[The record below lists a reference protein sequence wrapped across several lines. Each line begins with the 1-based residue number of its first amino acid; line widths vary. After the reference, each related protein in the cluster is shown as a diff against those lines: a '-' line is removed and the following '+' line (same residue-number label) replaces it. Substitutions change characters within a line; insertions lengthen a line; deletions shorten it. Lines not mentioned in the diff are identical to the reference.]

1 MLPMRRLLCAV
12 FTLMVASAFSQT
24 QHPAPAAGA
33 TPFQIVSKS
42 FPKEG
47 NIPAKYTCSGSNV
60 SPDVAWT
67 GAPAAT
73 KAFALVLDDPDAPGG
88 TFLHWLIFN
97 IPGTVARLRP
107 AIPKDPEMK
116 DGTRQGKN
124 DFDKLGYD
132 GPCPPPGAP
141 HRYVFHLYA
150 LSAPLNMKAGDTRR
164 QLGMAM
170 AGKVLAEAQLTG
182 KFKR

>member
-1 MLPMRRLLCAV
+1 MRRVLLAI
-12 FTLMVASAFSQT
+12 FTVMLALASAQT
-24 QHPAPAAGA
+24 QHPAAAAGA

-42 FPKEG
+42 FPKDG
-47 NIPAKYTCSGSNV
+47 NIPAKYTCSGADA
-60 SPDVAWT
+60 SPDLAWT

-97 IPGTVARLRP
+97 IPATTRQLQP
-107 AIPKDPEMK
+107 AMPKDSEMK

-124 DFDKLGYD
+124 DFDKLGYS
-132 GPCPPPGAP
+132 GPCPPPGAA
-141 HRYVFHLYA
+141 HRYAFHLYA
-150 LSAPLNMKAGDTRR
+150 LNAPLDMKPGSTRR
-164 QLGMAM
+164 QLGIAM

>member
-1 MLPMRRLLCAV
+1 MRRVLLAI
-12 FTLMVASAFSQT
+12 FTLLLASASAQT
-24 QHPAPAAGA
+24 QHPAPVGG
-33 TPFQIVSKS
+33 TMPFQIVSKS
-42 FPKEG
+42 FQNG
-47 NIPAKYTCSGSNV
+47 HDIPAKHTCSGADA
-60 SPDVAWT
+60 SPDLAWIA
-67 GAPAAT
+67 APAGT
-73 KAFALVLDDPDAPGG
+73 KAFVLVLDDPDAPGG

-97 IPGTVARLRP
+97 IPGTTTQLPP
-107 AIPKDPEMK
+107 AMSKDPEMK

-124 DFDKLGYD
+124 DFDKLGYS
-132 GPCPPPGAP
+132 GPCPPPGAA

-150 LSAPLNMKAGDTRR
+150 LNSPLEMKPGATRR

>member
-1 MLPMRRLLCAV
+1 MKRVLLTV
-12 FTLMVASAFSQT
+12 FALTIGSAFSQT
-24 QHPAPAAGA
+24 AKPAQAAGA
-33 TPFQIVSKS
+33 MPFQIVSKS
-42 FPKEG
+42 FPKDG
-47 NIPAKYTCSGSNV
+47 NIPAKYTCSGADA
-60 SPDVAWT
+60 SPDLAWT
-67 GAPAAT
+67 AAPSST

-97 IPGTVARLRP
+97 IPGTATQLRP
-107 AIPKDPEMK
+107 AMPKDPEMK

-124 DFDKLGYD
+124 DFDKLGYN
-132 GPCPPPGAP
+132 GPCPPPGAA

-150 LSAPLNMKAGDTRR
+150 LSASLNMKPGDTRR